1 MAQILNPDTT
11 SAAARRSAFEIRM
24 DILRVAA
31 EGCTKPTLIMYQS
44 NTSWI
49 VLRKNLEALIAA
61 GFMIESVIGSRT
73 AYSITDKGVGVL
85 RAYRNLVYLTS
96 S

>member
-1 MAQILNPDTT
+1 MAQILNSDTT

-44 NTSWI
+44 NTSWV

-73 AYSITDKGVGVL
+73 AYS
-85 RAYRNLVYLTS
+85 RYRPTCPRYRPSQVCRPPP
-96 S
+96 